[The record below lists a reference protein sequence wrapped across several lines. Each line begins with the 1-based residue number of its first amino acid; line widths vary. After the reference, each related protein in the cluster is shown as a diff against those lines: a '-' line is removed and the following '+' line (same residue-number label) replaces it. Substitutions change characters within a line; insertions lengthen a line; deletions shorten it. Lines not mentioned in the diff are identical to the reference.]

1 MLSPMQF
8 GGIDPV
14 GSSRIGSL
22 PNPRRNTSK
31 EFFEAFGSRNKA
43 TTCCSFVTALERLA
57 DTLLQLCYSFRLSSG
72 DEAATSNDLTLD
84 QSASYYGS

>member
-1 MLSPMQF
+1 MLSLMQF

-31 EFFEAFGSRNKA
+31 EFFEAFR
-43 TTCCSFVTALERLA
+43 
-57 DTLLQLCYSFRLSSG
+57 SG
-72 DEAATSNDLTLD
+72 DEVEPSLRSVSVLSPLNRGSDEERRQSGDTIQFRTL
-84 QSASYYGS
+84 YP

>member
-31 EFFEAFGSRNKA
+31 EFFETFWSGKKA
-43 TTCCSFVTALERLA
+43 EI
-57 DTLLQLCYSFRLSSG
+57 SFRFLSTLFRFS
-72 DEAATSNDLTLD
+72 SFLTE
-84 QSASYYGS
+84 

>member
-31 EFFEAFGSRNKA
+31 EFFEAFWSGKKA
-43 TTCCSFVTALERLA
+43 EIFFLFISTLFPLLVVLDRVEERRRK
-57 DTLLQLCYSFRLSSG
+57 DI
-72 DEAATSNDLTLD
+72 
-84 QSASYYGS
+84 SAS

>member
-31 EFFEAFGSRNKA
+31 EFFESFWSGKKA
-43 TTCCSFVTALERLA
+43 EIFFLFISTLFPLLVVLDGVEERRRK
-57 DTLLQLCYSFRLSSG
+57 DI
-72 DEAATSNDLTLD
+72 
-84 QSASYYGS
+84 SASKPSIFNERQELQ

>member
-1 MLSPMQF
+1 MQF

-31 EFFEAFGSRNKA
+31 EFFESFWSGKKA
-43 TTCCSFVTALERLA
+43 EIFFLFISTLFPLLVVLDGVEERKRK
-57 DTLLQLCYSFRLSSG
+57 DI
-72 DEAATSNDLTLD
+72 
-84 QSASYYGS
+84 SASKPSISNERQELR